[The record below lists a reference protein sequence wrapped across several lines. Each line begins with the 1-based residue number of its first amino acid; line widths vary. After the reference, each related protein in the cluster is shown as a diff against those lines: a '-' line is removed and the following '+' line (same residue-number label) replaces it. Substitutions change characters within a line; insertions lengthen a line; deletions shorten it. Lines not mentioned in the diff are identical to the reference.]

1 MNREHLAK
9 FTLLVA
15 LMMSLAPAWQDFR
28 AQTQEPP
35 PVEPPA
41 ALSPA
46 PKGRPKIGLAL
57 SGGGARGAAHIGV
70 LRVLEELHVPV
81 DYIAGTSMGA
91 IVGGLYATG
100 MSPDDIQNAIEG
112 MDWDLILTGRPPRRD
127 LSFRRKEDE
136 FHYPGDL
143 EMGLKGWGVAVPMG
157 FISGQNFEIAL
168 SKLTRGVARV
178 SDFDQLPIPFH
189 CTATDI
195 VTGESIVLSKGDL
208 ARAIRASMSLPG
220 IFPPVDLDGRLLV
233 DGGLK
238 NNLPV
243 DVVKAM
249 GADIVIAVNIGTP
262 PATREEL
269 NSYFAV
275 TGQMFSILQEGS
287 ILQRAKMAD
296 LLIQPDLQGISMTA
310 YEKMGQAIAQGTA
323 AAHAL
328 SEPLS
333 RYAIPSETYF
343 AQLARQRGKA
353 ASPLIIDQ
361 VRFEGD
367 GSVDQRAAERRIT
380 VKPGQ
385 PLDLKALQRDLT
397 DIWDIGDY
405 ESVTFS
411 VRDDDGKTQLFI
423 NALPKQWGPNYLKVG
438 LNLQTDLS
446 GNSYFNI
453 LAGVTKSRIN
463 ALGAEW
469 RSDLQ
474 VGRTNF
480 LFSEFYQP
488 LNYSGRFFVSAW
500 GEFRYDLQDIYLDDD
515 RIAQYATR
523 QPQAGLDL
531 GLSLGK
537 HGEIRV
543 GPVWRRIRAYPDVGI
558 SSLPSMD
565 EDASGLRFL
574 YLADQLDNA
583 SFPNAGRY
591 SDLSYFQGLRGMGSA
606 EDYRKAELS
615 HTEYFK
621 LGKSVLEARIAGG
634 SSFGTALPPFDQFSL
649 GGLFS
654 LSGYKEGQLRGNYY
668 GTGRLGYFFRTHS
681 LPAMLGRGVYLGG
694 FLDAGNT
701 WWQSDD
707 VSASGLRYAATLFL
721 GIDTRLGPLYLA
733 YGHAKDGNYSF
744 YLSLGRSF

>member
-1 MNREHLAK
+1 MNSKRPTR
-9 FTLLVA
+9 FTFWVA
-15 LMMSLAPAWQDFR
+15 LVITLAAVQGFR

-41 ALSPA
+41 TLTPA

-100 MSPDDIQNAIEG
+100 MSPDDIQKAIEG

-143 EMGLKGWGVAVPMG
+143 EMGLKKGGVAVPMG

-168 SKLTRGVARV
+168 SELTLRVARV
-178 SDFDQLPIPFH
+178 SDFDQLPTPFR

-195 VTGESIVLSKGDL
+195 VTGESIVLSRGDL

-238 NNLPV
+238 DNLPV

-287 ILQRAKMAD
+287 ILQQAKMAD
-296 LLIQPDLQGISMTA
+296 LLIQPDLKGISITA
-310 YEKMGQAIAQGTA
+310 YGKMGQAIAKGTA
-323 AAHAL
+323 ATQAMA
-328 SEPLS
+328 EPLR
-333 RYAIPSETYF
+333 RYALPSETYL
-343 AQLARQRGKA
+343 AQLAKQRGRGTP
-353 ASPLIIDQ
+353 PLIIDQ
-361 VRFEGD
+361 VRFEDD
-367 GSVDQRAAERRIT
+367 GSVDQRAAERRIS

-385 PLDLKALQRDLT
+385 PLNLKALQRDLT

-411 VRDDDGKTQLFI
+411 VQDDDGKTQLFI

-453 LAGVTKSRIN
+453 LAGITKSRIN
-463 ALGAEW
+463 PLGAEW
-469 RSDLQ
+469 RTDLQ

-500 GEFRYDLQDIYLDDD
+500 GELRYDLQDIYLDDD

-537 HGEIRV
+537 YGEIRA
-543 GPVWRRIRAYPDVGI
+543 GAVWRHIRAFPDVGMT
-558 SSLPSMD
+558 SLPSMD
-565 EDASGLRFL
+565 ENASGLRFL
-574 YLADQLDNA
+574 VLADRLDNA

-591 SDLSYFQGLRGMGSA
+591 TDLSFFRGLKGMGSA
-606 EDYRKAELS
+606 EDYQKIELS
-615 HTEYFK
+615 HSEYFK

-634 SSFGTALPPFDQFSL
+634 SSFGTSLPAFDQFSL

-654 LSGYKEGQLRGNYY
+654 LSGYKEGQLRGDYY
-668 GTGRLGYFFRTHS
+668 GALRLGYFFRTHS
-681 LPAMLGRGVYLGG
+681 LPAMIGRGVYLGG

-701 WWQSDD
+701 WWQRSDAKTSD
-707 VSASGLRYAATLFL
+707 LRYGATLFM